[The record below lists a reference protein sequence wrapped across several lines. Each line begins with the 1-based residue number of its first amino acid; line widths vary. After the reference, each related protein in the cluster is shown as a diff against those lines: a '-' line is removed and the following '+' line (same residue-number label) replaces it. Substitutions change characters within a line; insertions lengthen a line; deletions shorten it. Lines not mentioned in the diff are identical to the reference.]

1 MCGYFRAFCGRDFR
15 AGQETIATE
24 GEKHSFPSRV
34 VTFER
39 EEQYRGVPTRIR
51 CYTPFIFPLR
61 GAKGRGT
68 GFPKKGK
75 RVAGCRLPVRLAA
88 RTYARTHVCT
98 HACTYARLR
107 ECDKLCEEAGL
118 ATERRGPTIKEP
130 VTFQILARRAH
141 VKSATLRARGIFLP
155 SSLLPDT
162 RR

>member
-1 MCGYFRAFCGRDFR
+1 MFHVRIFSIAFCGRDFR

-24 GEKHSFPSRV
+24 GEKRSFPSRSGHIRREGRTIQGCPDADTLLHAFYLSV
-34 VTFER
+34 KRGER
-39 EEQYRGVPTRIR
+39 EGNRISE
-51 CYTPFIFPLR
+51 
-61 GAKGRGT
+61 
-68 GFPKKGK
+68 KGK
-75 RVAGCRLPVRLAA
+75 ASCGMQVACASRSTHV
-88 RTYARTHVCT
+88 RTHART

-155 SSLLPDT
+155 LLPFP
-162 RR
+162 